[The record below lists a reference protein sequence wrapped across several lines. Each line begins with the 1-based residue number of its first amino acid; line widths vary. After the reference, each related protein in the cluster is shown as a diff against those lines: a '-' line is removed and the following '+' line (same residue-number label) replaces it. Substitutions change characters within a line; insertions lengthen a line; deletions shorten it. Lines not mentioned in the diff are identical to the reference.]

1 MEILFCQSVLYLLT
15 KKLTKKT
22 LQKNRE
28 IIVAF
33 CLEIWDNFF
42 NAYKIQGSA

>member
-1 MEILFCQSVLYLLT
+1 LSECFIFAD
-15 KKLTKKT
+15 KKLDK
-22 LQKNRE
+22 KNRE